1 MINKLKT
8 GYFIIGTDTDIG
20 KTYVSSLIFK
30 SLQPEN
36 IGYFKPFQTGCHYDN
51 NNNLV
56 PLDPK
61 FLCDFSNIEL
71 KEDMVTYLFKTP
83 VSPHLASELENIP
96 IQMETIFNQ
105 WKTLKSRYHTTF
117 IEAAGGIYVPIIR
130 GHYFMFN
137 FIKDLNLPVILV
149 CSTKVGAINHTM
161 LTISFLKEK
170 NIPIQGI
177 VFNNYTGEFYE
188 NDNIDVVLKI
198 SGIKNYLIV
207 KNGDKIIPK
216 ETLTAFLER

>member
-30 SLQPEN
+30 SLKNYN
-36 IGYFKPFQTGCHYDN
+36 IGYYKPLQTGCYFEN
-51 NNNLV
+51 EKLV

-61 FLCDFSNIEL
+61 FLCDFAGTTL
-71 KEDMVTYLFKTP
+71 KSEMTTYLFKTP

-96 IQMETIFNQ
+96 ISMNAIFNQ
-105 WKTLKSRYHTTF
+105 WDILKSKYSTTF

-130 GHYFMFN
+130 NKYFMFD
-137 FIKDLNLPVILV
+137 FIKDLNLSVILV

-161 LTISFLKEK
+161 LTLSFLKEK
-170 NIPIQGI
+170 QIPIQGI
-177 VFNNYTGEFYE
+177 IFNNYTKEFYE
-188 NDNIDVVLKI
+188 DDNIKVVLETSQI
-198 SGIKNYLIV
+198 NNYLIV
-207 KNGDKIIPK
+207 HNGDTIIP
-216 ETLTAFLER
+216 EQNLISFLEK

>member
-1 MINKLKT
+1 MINKMNI

-30 SLQPEN
+30 SLKNYN
-36 IGYFKPFQTGCHYDN
+36 IGYYKPFQTGCYLEN
-51 NNNLV
+51 ENLV

-61 FLCDFSNIEL
+61 FLCDFSGVAL
-71 KEDMVTYLFKTP
+71 KDEMTTYLFKTP

-96 IQMETIFNQ
+96 IIMENIFKQ
-105 WKTLKSRYHTTF
+105 WNTLSSKYQTTF

-130 GHYFMFN
+130 NQYFMFD
-137 FIKDLNLPVILV
+137 FIKDLNLPAILV

-161 LTISFLKEK
+161 LTINFLKKK

-177 VFNNYTGEFYE
+177 IFNNYTGEFYE
-188 NDNIDVVLKI
+188 DDNIKVVLETSK
-198 SGIKNYLIV
+198 IKNHIV
-207 KNGDKIIPK
+207 IKNGDKIISQEK
-216 ETLTAFLER
+216 LISFLCK